1 MTKRIFVLTSAS
13 PDRPGGVQRLVR
25 EMEIKCELEGYTVHV
40 FHAENSLPAR
50 FLNASSQVMRR
61 LSDTLV
67 GYYVGRAA
75 KNHLTGDVAAIISHG
90 PVGWYPF
97 SIRGVST
104 KRIHFYHGT
113 YWGVADAIRPFIHR
127 RGYQYLK
134 WWAAIVL
141 EKRSGHG
148 KLLLSNSEQTSEEI
162 RKRFHRECHTVWLPM
177 DIEHFSPKEMSGCR
191 RSFHLPENKPVGLF
205 SGSLEP
211 HKGFSTVRALLESFP
226 NIHWALLIRGHQP
239 LDLVSRSNITLLS
252 ELSDDELPLLYGSAD
267 FCICPSRYEPF
278 GYVVAEALACGTPV
292 VSSLT
297 GASRLFLSEP
307 PLDQFLV
314 SEPEDIN
321 GFRHAVSVVLSAP
334 DYYRQVVLARVRP
347 KLETIMSPT
356 SWWKRVAE
364 ATGL

>member
-1 MTKRIFVLTSAS
+1 MTERIFVLTSSS
-13 PDRPGGVQRLVR
+13 PDRPGGVERLVR
-25 EMEIKCELEGYTVHV
+25 EMETKCELQGYAVQV
-40 FHAENSLPAR
+40 FHAGNSLPAR
-50 FLNASSQVMRR
+50 FRDASSKVMRR

-75 KNHLTGDVAAIISHG
+75 KNHLTGDVVAIISHG

-97 SIRGVST
+97 SIGNVST

-134 WWAAIVL
+134 WWAAMVL
-141 EKRSGHG
+141 EKLSGRG
-148 KLLLSNSEQTSEEI
+148 KLLLSNSDQTSEEI
-162 RKRFHRECHTVWLPM
+162 RRRFHRECRTVWLPM
-177 DIEHFSPKEMSGCR
+177 DIKRFSPKEMAVCR
-191 RSFHLPENKPVGLF
+191 RAFHLPENKPVGLF
-205 SGSLEP
+205 AGSLEP
-211 HKGFSTVRALLESFP
+211 HKGFPIVRVLLESFP
-226 NIHWALLIRGHQP
+226 NIHWALLIRGRQP
-239 LDLVSRSNITLLS
+239 LDLVPRSNVTLLS
-252 ELSDDELPLLYGSAD
+252 DVNDDELPLLYSSAD

-292 VSSLT
+292 ISSLT

-307 PLDQFLV
+307 PLDQLLV
-314 SEPEDIN
+314 SEPDDID
-321 GFRHAVSVVLSAP
+321 GFRRAVSE
-334 DYYRQVVLARVRP
+334 VVLAPNYYRKVVLTQVRP
-347 KLETIMSPT
+347 KLEAIMSPE